1 MQETGGISGADLE
14 ATLNMGVGM
23 VVVLPQEQAD
33 AALRVLA
40 GRGVT
45 GWVLGE
51 IVTADGPGSALL
63 A

>member
-1 MQETGGISGADLE
+1 MPHIPRAFEPQ
-14 ATLNMGVGM
+14 VQ
-23 VVVLPQEQAD
+23 VLIPFFIKSIDSNQLTILVYTAPPS
-33 AALRVLA
+33 
-40 GRGVT
+40 VT